1 MKQIKIYNDYNSK
14 FLFNSAKIKSL
25 ILNVFEEKQI
35 KLIELSIILTNNI
48 SLSKLKKKYFNVHQF
63 TDVIAFNLSDEK
75 DCIEGEIY
83 ISIDDVKENSEK
95 FDQKFDIEFKRV
107 LIHGVLH
114 ILGFEDASDK
124 EKKNMRNIENKYLN
138 KIDSSAIIKV

>member
-1 MKQIKIYNDYNSK
+1 MKHIKIYNDYNSK

-35 KLIELSIILTNNI
+35 KLTELSIILTNNI
-48 SLSKLKKKYFNVHQF
+48 SLSKLKKKYFDVNQF

-83 ISIDDVKENSEK
+83 ISIDDVKENAKIYSES
-95 FDQKFDIEFKRV
+95 FENEFKRV
-107 LIHGVLH
+107 LIHGSLH
-114 ILGFEDASDK
+114 LIGFEDSTEE
-124 EKKNMRNIENKYLN
+124 EKQTMRNLENIFLN
-138 KIDSSAIIKV
+138 KFKESIIN